1 MSRIVPNRGGSEGFS
16 SFHPTTWWR
25 TIGSSGH
32 FCARL
37 ETQWGKC
44 HLWQYQTI
52 VKLYQAFISRRFR
65 RQMGEALRR
74 PVLRQWKHCSGSRCR
89 QPSTCLSWLAHC
101 SCGQA
106 LRFLS
111 PGSRCTDSKRFGCFM
126 LFQKANFDESFVFFE
141 DLLQAGSV
149 ILVVFASLVAMRSW
163 PPVCYFRFPT
173 VEGCTV
179 CMAVCNQCMMPI
191 QSLQH

>member
-111 PGSRCTDSKRFGCFM
+111 PGIRCTDSKRFGCFM
-126 LFQKANFDESFVFFE
+126 LFQKANFDESFVFF
-141 DLLQAGSV
+141 
-149 ILVVFASLVAMRSW
+149 
-163 PPVCYFRFPT
+163 
-173 VEGCTV
+173 
-179 CMAVCNQCMMPI
+179 
-191 QSLQH
+191 